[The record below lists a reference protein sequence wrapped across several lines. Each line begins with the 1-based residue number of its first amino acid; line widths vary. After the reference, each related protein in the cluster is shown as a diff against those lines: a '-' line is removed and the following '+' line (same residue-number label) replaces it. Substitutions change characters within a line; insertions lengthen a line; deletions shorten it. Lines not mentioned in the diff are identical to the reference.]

1 MFFNFNT
8 VTQWI
13 DNLLGSVMPGWAA
26 TLVECV
32 LVALAVITLY
42 AVFAIIL
49 IYMERKICA
58 FFQCRLGPMRV
69 GKWGSIQVVSDVLKM
84 LTKEIIDLKNV
95 DRLLH
100 KMAPFL
106 VIIASML
113 TFSCLPWNKGA
124 GIIDFNVGIVFFL
137 ASGSIGVVGILLA
150 GWSSNNKY
158 ALIGAMRSG
167 AQIISYELSCGLSI
181 LTMVVLMGTMQ
192 FSEIVEGQADGWF
205 IFKGHIPALIAFIIY
220 LIAGNAETN
229 RGPFDLPEA
238 ESELTAGY
246 HTEYSGMGFG
256 FFYLAEY
263 LNLFIVASVA
273 ATIFLGLCVGATM
286 TVDAF
291 INVQTL
297 GIVAGGFC
305 AFALSIASGICMAK
319 IWNLF
324 AKKKVNPL
332 IGATGLSAVPM
343 ASRVCNGISTKYDPK
358 NHVLNYCM
366 SSNISGV
373 IGSAVAA
380 GVLISYLG

>member
-167 AQIISYELSCGLSI
+167 AQIISYEVSI
-181 LTMVVLMGTMQ
+181 GLTMLSMIVLTGTMS
-192 FSEIVEGQADGWF
+192 FSEICQQQSDFGWN
-205 IFKGHIPALIAFIIY
+205 IVRGHIPAVLAFIVY
-220 LIAGNAETN
+220 LIAGNAECN
-229 RGPFDLPEA
+229 RGPFDMPEA

-246 HTEYSGMGFG
+246 HVEYSGMDFG
-256 FFYLAEY
+256 FYYLAEY
-263 LNLFIVASVA
+263 LNLFICAGMAS
-273 ATIFLGLCVGATM
+273 TIFLGGWAPLHIYGLESFNYVMDCIPGFVWMIGKTFFVVFLLMWIRWTFPRLRIDQLLSLEWKYLMPASLVILVMMVLCVSFGL
-286 TVDAF
+286 
-291 INVQTL
+291 TL
-297 GIVAGGFC
+297 
-305 AFALSIASGICMAK
+305 
-319 IWNLF
+319 
-324 AKKKVNPL
+324 
-332 IGATGLSAVPM
+332 
-343 ASRVCNGISTKYDPK
+343 
-358 NHVLNYCM
+358 
-366 SSNISGV
+366 
-373 IGSAVAA
+373 
-380 GVLISYLG
+380 